1 MVTQY
6 IYLQLKIIFIIQT
19 IFFNKFYL
27 LYVSEKVESAF
38 EKIHGLLPKNYESLR
53 IKVIVKT
60 LNHNF
65 NFMVFSKQYLTLRFR
80 NIADKRRR
88 SFKTINLLICGC
100 E

>member
-6 IYLQLKIIFIIQT
+6 TYLQLKIIFIIQT

-38 EKIHGLLPKNYESLR
+38 EKINGPLSTNYESLR
-53 IKVIVKT
+53 IKVIVNT

-65 NFMVFSKQYLTLRFR
+65 NFMVFFTTISNTLIQKYR
-80 NIADKRRR
+80 
-88 SFKTINLLICGC
+88 
-100 E
+100 

>member
-6 IYLQLKIIFIIQT
+6 TYLQLKIIFIIQT

-38 EKIHGLLPKNYESLR
+38 EKINGLLPTNYESLR
-53 IKVIVKT
+53 IRVIVNT

-65 NFMVFSKQYLTLRFR
+65 NFITVFSKQYLTL
-80 NIADKRRR
+80 
-88 SFKTINLLICGC
+88 
-100 E
+100 